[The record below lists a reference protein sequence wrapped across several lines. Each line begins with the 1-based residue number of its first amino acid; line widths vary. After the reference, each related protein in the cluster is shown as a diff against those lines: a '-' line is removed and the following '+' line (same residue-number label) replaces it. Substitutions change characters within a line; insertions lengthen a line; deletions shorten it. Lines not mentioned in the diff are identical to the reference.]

1 LERYAGWWGDIPWL
15 VGMLAVAGGDSCAGW
30 WGHQPGKPVI
40 QKAPIFRNVRYT
52 KNHKKVYK
60 GT

>member
-30 WGHQPGKPVI
+30 WGFMRWLV
-40 QKAPIFRNVRYT
+40 
-52 KNHKKVYK
+52 
-60 GT
+60 GTPARETGNSKSPYL